1 MSVRRSLFAIAVLGS
16 AGLAPGLTPA
26 AAQAPFRLG
35 HVLSES
41 HSWHVNATGFAQE
54 VEQRTSGR
62 VKIQVFP
69 GGQLGA
75 ETRVIEGL
83 QLGSVQMGLIGAGS
97 FQTIEPR
104 MGIVELPYTWPS
116 RLHAYRAYDGELGAA
131 LARLMEAK
139 NIVILAWWETGLRH
153 VTTRDRVVRTPA
165 DLRGLKIRVTPD
177 RMRLETFK
185 AFGAEP
191 APLAFGEL
199 YSALQQGVFDA
210 QENPLS
216 IIWSASF
223 YEVQKHLSLTGHVY
237 GPAAL
242 AISRSAF
249 QRLSLDDQAVLRSA
263 AVTWGGRQRLD
274 SIRADEA
281 AIEQLKAKGMTVTEV
296 DRAPFIAAVRPVR
309 EEFGRLYGPELM
321 GLLESYRNR

>member
-1 MSVRRSLFAIAVLGS
+1 MSIRRSLFAAAVLGA
-16 AGLAPGLTPA
+16 AGVTPAIVPA

-35 HVLSES
+35 HVLAES

-54 VEQRTSGR
+54 VEARTQGR

-97 FQTIEPR
+97 FQTLEPK

-116 RLHAYRAYDGELGAA
+116 RQHAYRAYDGELGAA
-131 LARLMEAK
+131 LAGLMEAK
-139 NIVILAWWETGLRH
+139 NIVILGWWETGLRH
-153 VTTRDRVVRTPA
+153 VTTRDRPVRTPA
-165 DLRGLKIRVTPD
+165 DLRGVKIRVTPD

-185 AFGAEP
+185 AMGAEP

-223 YEVQKHLSLTGHVY
+223 FEVQKQLSLTGHVY

-242 AISRSAF
+242 AISRASF
-249 QRLSLDDQAVLRSA
+249 QRLSADDQAVLRSA
-263 AVTWGGRQRLD
+263 AATWGAKQ
-274 SIRADEA
+274 RADSQAADAA
-281 AIEQLKAKGMTVTEV
+281 AIDQLKAKGMTVTEV
-296 DRAPFIAAVRPVR
+296 DQAPFVAAVKPVWD
-309 EEFGRLYGPELM
+309 EFGRIYGPELLA
-321 GLLESYRNR
+321 LLARYRN